1 MSEKASL
8 EELQDLLGYRFSDT
22 AILARALVHRSLAT
36 ESDDLDNETYE
47 FLGDA
52 VLDLVVSDM
61 LMQAHPELNEGQLSR
76 LRASVVNARHV
87 TRVARRLGL
96 GRWMRLGKGEEKS
109 GGRDKERILSGCY
122 EAVIG
127 AVFLDGGYKSAR
139 NVVRPH
145 FDAVVREGEPA
156 ETDYKTELQELTQRV
171 YKIPPSY
178 RVTGVTGPDHA
189 RLYKVEI
196 GIAGKVLGTG
206 EGTNRK
212 SAEQMAAKA
221 AFDAIEDQE
230 TD

>member
-1 MSEKASL
+1 MSDSASL
-8 EELQDLLGYRFSDT
+8 EDLQQLLEYRFDDT
-22 AILARALVHRSLAT
+22 SMLARALVHRSLAT

-61 LMQAHPELNEGQLSR
+61 LMQAHPGLNEGQLSR

-87 TRVARRLGL
+87 SRVARRIGL
-96 GRWMRLGKGEEKS
+96 GRWLRLGKGEEKS
-109 GGRDKERILSGCY
+109 GGRDKERILCGCY

-127 AVFLDGGYKSAR
+127 AVFLDGGYKAAR

-145 FDAVVREGEPA
+145 FEAVVREGEPA

-171 YKIPPSY
+171 YKVAPSY
-178 RVTGVTGPDHA
+178 RVTGVSGPDHA

-196 GIAGKVLGTG
+196 GVAGTVLGAG
-206 EGTNRK
+206 EGSNRK
-212 SAEQMAAKA
+212 SAEQMAAKV
-221 AFDAIEDQE
+221 AFDAIESQE
-230 TD
+230 ED